1 MSAADK
7 IAPYAH
13 LLGQVPDRVIA
24 EKASVS
30 RTTVSKLRR
39 EQGIA
44 AFQSGAA
51 GQVAQSAYKQTVM
64 AQWRDVE
71 PLTSPAVSTSSPGG
85 HRSGQPLVR
94 HQRSPQEVD
103 RISSSSTNP
112 VVQMPKAPQEGAR
125 VACCQGEA
133 GKLALLAEALHQSGF
148 WDCLDTAL
156 EKAGVDPEDFS
167 ILITPDFAW
176 VDPVTPTGTDP
187 TLVEGLIDLLGERG
201 YSNVAVGASPDSS
214 GRWLENRDV
223 MVVADM
229 VGYRFFT
236 NGDHPYD
243 VVDLSEDLVA
253 VPFPPDSVLR
263 GTELARPWV
272 EAHFR
277 INFPK
282 NKTHEEFFYA
292 LGLCNLLNVLPLDNK
307 PFHYRVRLKP
317 WDVGLAVLQQTPPQ
331 FTIIDAIVSN
341 HGQSGGQIP
350 HPLETQ
356 TMIAGQHLLLTD
368 WVGAIKMGLDP
379 FASRVNGKALATL
392 GLPEPY
398 QLIGDLTPYEHWEN
412 VHPLWAALV
421 QRVNESPALSQV
433 MNLGKL
439 SVNRELFPFKGEVG
453 DRLNALLSPLY
464 QRVNQNPAAFWGALG
479 LQSTGAATL
488 QSLEIWR
495 TLFFKHD
502 LRWQQV
508 PLDLDLT
515 DYDLADYEAVVGYI
529 ESLEA
534 LIETTPP
541 DPNGLR
547 WRYLEGSILFKFS
560 RVLDAPFE
568 EYVERVDISHS
579 IQHMKDYIGGCCV
592 PIVRDQIGR
601 VTHQAERNL
610 YLPQP
615 NYLVLYGGKP
625 IDVAKLEFIRY
636 GDSQHKIFWRT
647 VKSSNGS
654 AEFDDGSV
662 TFAPAGPR
670 QTRITIVARQKF
682 TLPLF
687 WQAVNLDLNPA
698 IKKVLV
704 SDAYSTYFNGT
715 LNNFEAAFEGRPFRI
730 GQPWLDKSQEADPG
744 DSPEQVLTDLAA
756 KTLHQVDHLASRL
769 TQRAWVKRVWQ
780 RGPEPT
786 VDAEGFSHFEP
797 RAKEA
802 NQPQPPRRQQ
812 AAQAL
817 KSFGAIAGEFLTELG
832 QAVRKDL
839 DPNSRHD

>member
-13 LLGQVPDRVIA
+13 LLGQVPDRIVA
-24 EKASVS
+24 EKAGIS
-30 RTTVSKLRR
+30 RTTVVKLRR
-39 EQGIA
+39 NRGIA
-44 AFQSGAA
+44 AFHPSSAGRVAQAARKQTLMAQRREVEPVTFPATSSTEQKRNQPGQRPAHQTGLPQASEDSCRPANDRTTQATDGSGAM
-51 GQVAQSAYKQTVM
+51 T
-64 AQWRDVE
+64 
-71 PLTSPAVSTSSPGG
+71 
-85 HRSGQPLVR
+85 
-94 HQRSPQEVD
+94 
-103 RISSSSTNP
+103 
-112 VVQMPKAPQEGAR
+112 R
-125 VACCQGEA
+125 VACCQGES
-133 GKLALLAEALHQSGF
+133 GKLTLLANALNQAGF
-148 WDCLDTAL
+148 WDCLDTTL
-156 EKAGVDPEDFS
+156 QETGVEPEDFS
-167 ILITPDFAW
+167 ILITPDFACL
-176 VDPVTPTGTDP
+176 DPSTPTGTDP
-187 TLVEGLIDLLGERG
+187 ALVEGVIDLLGDRG
-201 YSNVAVGASPDSS
+201 YTNIAMGASPDSS
-214 GRWLENRDV
+214 GQWLENRDV

-229 VGYRFFT
+229 VGYRFMT
-236 NGDHPYD
+236 NAGYSYD
-243 VVDLSEDLVA
+243 VVDLSEDLVS
-253 VPFPPDSVLR
+253 VPFPEDSVLH

-272 EAHFR
+272 GAHFR

-292 LGLCNLLNVLPLDNK
+292 LGLHNLLNVLPLANK
-307 PFHYRVRLKP
+307 QFHYRVRLKP
-317 WDVGLAVLQQTPPQ
+317 WDVALAVLQQTPPQ
-331 FTIIDAIVSN
+331 FTIIDAIVSS
-341 HGQSGGQIP
+341 HGQAGGQVP
-350 HPLETQ
+350 HPLDTQ
-356 TMIAGQHLLLTD
+356 TIIAGQHPLLTD

-379 FASRVNGKALATL
+379 FASRINGKALATL
-392 GLPEPY
+392 GLPEPHHI
-398 QLIGDLTPYEHWEN
+398 IGDLTPYEHWEN

-453 DRLNALLSPLY
+453 DRLNALLAPLY
-464 QRVNQNPAAFWGALG
+464 QRMNQNPAAFWGALG

-488 QSLEIWR
+488 QSLDIWR
-495 TLFFKHD
+495 TLFFKQD

-508 PLDLDLT
+508 SLDLDLT
-515 DYDLADYEAVVGYI
+515 DYNLADYEAVVGYI
-529 ESLEA
+529 ESLED
-534 LIETTPP
+534 LIESTPP

-547 WRYLEGSILFKFS
+547 WRYLEGSILFNFS
-560 RVLDAPFE
+560 RVLDAPFGDF
-568 EYVERVDISHS
+568 VDRVDISRS
-579 IQHMKDYIGGCCV
+579 IQYMKDYIGGCCV
-592 PIVRDQIGR
+592 PIARDPGGR

-636 GDSQHKIFWRT
+636 GEAQHKIFWQT

-662 TFAPAGPR
+662 TFSPVGPK
-670 QTRITIVARQKF
+670 QTRVTIVARQKF

-687 WQAVNLDLNPA
+687 WQAVNLDLSPT

-730 GQPWLDKSQEADPG
+730 GQPWWDESQEGDPENA
-744 DSPEQVLTDLAA
+744 PEQVLTDFAA
-756 KTLHQVDHLASRL
+756 RTLHQVDHLASRL
-769 TQRAWVKRVWQ
+769 TQREWVKRVWQ

-797 RAKEA
+797 PAQAA
-802 NQPQPPRRQQ
+802 NKPQPPYRQQ
-812 AAQAL
+812 ATKAL